1 MMVAVILAGGRSRRF
16 GSEKAMALFKGEPL
30 IAQAVRRLSEQGL
43 EVAINAPDKSGAAG
57 WASARGLA
65 VIGDDPADP
74 KGPLAGLMA
83 GLLWAKSRGASS
95 LATSPCD
102 TPYLP
107 TDLQTNLAAALTDT
121 AGGVTVRSPSGL
133 QPLSSIWRV
142 NQALA
147 ALSAHFAQGRHPAV
161 HDLLAE
167 LSAVE
172 VMFDSDAP
180 FANLNRPGDLARG

>member
-1 MMVAVILAGGRSRRF
+1 MTVAVVLAGGRSTRF

-30 IAQAVRRLSEQGL
+30 LAEAVRRLSDQEL
-43 EVAINAPDKSGAAG
+43 EVVINAPANSGAAA

-65 VIGDDPADP
+65 VIGDDPGDP
-74 KGPLAGLMA
+74 KGPLAGVKT
-83 GLLWAKSRGASS
+83 GLLWAESQGART

-102 TPYLP
+102 TPDLP
-107 TDLQTNLAAALTDT
+107 PNLETKLAAALTDHAGAAT
-121 AGGVTVRSPSGL
+121 ARSPSGL
-133 QPLSSIWRV
+133 QPLCSVWRV
-142 NQALA
+142 ADALA

-172 VMFDSDAP
+172 VVFDSDAP
-180 FANLNRPGDLARG
+180 FANLNRPGDLARD